1 MCKKNC
7 KKRLAKWEGKYR
19 VIDLS
24 LEKEWMIFEKVLKK
38 SF

>member
-1 MCKKNC
+1 LQ
-7 KKRLAKWEGKYR
+7 KRLAKRERKYR